1 MPRSIMRTI
10 LLVILTLGF
19 LAPGVA
25 WGANTVAKSGR
36 FIHVV
41 FDGSTDLD
49 FSTDPVINLPTG
61 CYLQSINV
69 RANAA
74 ADVLTVRHGGASGA
88 PMFLLK
94 DVQGGA
100 SVMYFDGVF
109 CKPYIKGAEV
119 SNGVAVVF
127 QIK

>member
-1 MPRSIMRTI
+1 MPKKI
-10 LLVILTLGF
+10 LLVILTLGR

-25 WGANTVAKSGR
+25 WGANSVAKSGR
-36 FIHVV
+36 FIHIV

-49 FSTDPVINLPTG
+49 FSSDPVINLPTG
-61 CYLQSINV
+61 CYLQSINAL
-69 RANAA
+69 ANAA
-74 ADVLTVRHGGASGA
+74 SDVLTVRHGGATGV

-94 DVQGGA
+94 DAQGGA

-109 CKPYIKGAEV
+109 CKPYIKGTEV
-119 SNGVAVVF
+119 SNGVAAVF

>member
-1 MPRSIMRTI
+1 MPKKI
-10 LLVILTLGF
+10 LLVILTLGL

-25 WGANTVAKSGR
+25 WGANSVAKSGR
-36 FIHVV
+36 FIHIV

-49 FSTDPVINLPTG
+49 FATDTVINLPTG

-69 RANAA
+69 MANAA
-74 ADVLTVRHGGASGA
+74 SDVLTVRHGGATGV

-109 CKPYIKGAEV
+109 CKPYIKGTEV
-119 SNGVAVVF
+119 SNGVAAVF